1 MHEVSGIK
9 YHVLRISIMQ
19 LHYQNIAISGGVAS
33 GKGTLK
39 NNLRAY
45 LEPLGWKFASG
56 GDLNRSKSG
65 EYIAPSAEK
74 VPDSFNNYI
83 EQRTEELFTKEKH
96 YVIEAWL
103 AGWVARNMADTLRV
117 LLICSNPAVVV
128 DRVANRDKVGIERA
142 KEVIRERNT
151 MNTQTWNRLYGEQD
165 FQDPKHFHLVIDT
178 YANSKEEVVRKVLDA
193 LGYPTT

>member
-9 YHVLRISIMQ
+9 YHILRISTMQ

-39 NNLRAY
+39 NNLRSY

-56 GDLNRSKSG
+56 GELNRSKSG
-65 EYIAPSAEK
+65 EYTAPSADR
-74 VPDSFNNYI
+74 VSDSFNNYI

-103 AGWVARNMADTLRV
+103 AGWVARDMAETLRV
-117 LLICSNPAVVV
+117 LLICSNLAVVV
-128 DRVANRDKVGIERA
+128 DRVANRDKVGIARA
-142 KEVIRERNT
+142 KEIIQERNQL
-151 MNTQTWNRLYGEQD
+151 NTKTWNRLYGEQN
-165 FQDPKHFHLVIDT
+165 FQDPKLFHLVIDT
-178 YANSKEEVVRKVLDA
+178 YANSKEEVVHQVLQA
-193 LGYPTT
+193 LGYE